1 MMYKESKVKEIP
13 VLGFLESGIQSGHKW
28 YFYVGPKLSFREH
41 VKLRNINPKGNL
53 LLYIYDA
60 CDDPSKEQLSY
71 TFPGICFPENF
82 SLQTIFADIKNAIGG
97 DVGPDSKLLISHDGE
112 SFVVFNGGISTDL
125 LISYLVNNETE
136 IRYQVI
142 TDFQRCLKRE
152 VRYRTELSDDS
163 KPCPEPTET
172 TEDESDTDGILFRMS
187 DTTVD
192 EEGSEYSSSQFD
204 ADMQFDS
211 EMMKAAKE
219 VEEQVKKLLYDGFPG
234 VFIESWLKKYSS
246 PGRLRITRQ
255 FKILLVD
262 YDKEVKMGPLPKTVF
277 LFYLRHREG
286 VMFSH
291 LQDHIEE
298 LKYIYGHVSVNDD
311 PKKMEESIEKLT
323 DPFNNS
329 ICEKCA
335 AIKKAFLLQVNDHIA
350 RHYYITGYQG
360 GPKWITLD
368 KNLVEWECE
377 L

>member
-1 MMYKESKVKEIP
+1 MS
-13 VLGFLESGIQSGHKW
+13 
-28 YFYVGPKLSFREH
+28 
-41 VKLRNINPKGNL
+41 
-53 LLYIYDA
+53 
-60 CDDPSKEQLSY
+60 
-71 TFPGICFPENF
+71 
-82 SLQTIFADIKNAIGG
+82 
-97 DVGPDSKLLISHDGE
+97 
-112 SFVVFNGGISTDL
+112 
-125 LISYLVNNETE
+125 
-136 IRYQVI
+136 
-142 TDFQRCLKRE
+142 
-152 VRYRTELSDDS
+152 
-163 KPCPEPTET
+163 
-172 TEDESDTDGILFRMS
+172 S

-311 PKKMEESIEKLT
+311 PKKMEESIAKLT

>member
-1 MMYKESKVKEIP
+1 MMFKEIKVKEIP

-41 VKLRNINPKGNL
+41 IKLRNINPKGNL

-60 CDDPSKEQLSY
+60 CNDPSKEQLSY
-71 TFPGICFPENF
+71 TFPGISFPENF

-97 DVGPDSKLLISHDGE
+97 DVGPESKLLIRHDGE
-112 SFVVFNGGISTDL
+112 SFVVFNGGTSTDL
-125 LISYLVNNETE
+125 LISYLVNNEIE

-142 TDFQRCLKRE
+142 TDFQKCLKRE
-152 VRYRTELSDDS
+152 VHYRKELSEDCQS
-163 KPCPEPTET
+163 CPAPKGTPEIESN
-172 TEDESDTDGILFRMS
+172 EDGLLFKSGDATFEEEDLEESNR
-187 DTTVD
+187 
-192 EEGSEYSSSQFD
+192 QFD
-204 ADMQFDS
+204 ADMQFNS

-234 VFIESWLKKYSS
+234 VFIESWLKKYSR

-311 PKKMEESIEKLT
+311 PKKMEESIANLT
-323 DPFNNS
+323 NPFNNS

-335 AIKKAFLLQVNDHIA
+335 AIKKAFLLQINDHIA
-350 RHYYITGYQG
+350 RHYYITGTQG
-360 GPKWITLD
+360 CRKYITLD
-368 KNLVEWECE
+368 RSLVEWEYE

>member
-1 MMYKESKVKEIP
+1 MYKESKVKEIP

-97 DVGPDSKLLISHDGE
+97 DVGPDSKLLVSHDGE

-172 TEDESDTDGILFRMS
+172 TEDESDTDGILFRMG

-192 EEGSEYSSSQFD
+192 EEDSEYSSSQFD

-311 PKKMEESIEKLT
+311 PKKMEESIAKLT

>member
-1 MMYKESKVKEIP
+1 MYKESKVKEIP

-311 PKKMEESIEKLT
+311 PQKMEESIAKLT

-368 KNLVEWECE
+368 RDLVEWECE